1 MNAFQQTENNN
12 LVISSSA
19 ALGLS
24 TINIGASDLG
34 AGSEHLI
41 LGLIWQIIR
50 RGLLSKVDI
59 KYHPELFRL
68 LEDGETL
75 EDFLRLREDEIL
87 RRWVNYHLKAAG
99 WARRVNNFSK
109 DVADG
114 ENYVVLLNQLK
125 PELCSRDALRTTDL
139 LQRAEEVCRSFCIL
153 YDVLRT
159 MTTAGTPIGRQI
171 RLSKISHPYFPR

>member
-59 KYHPELFRL
+59 KHHPELFRL

-139 LQRAEEVCRSFCIL
+139 LQRAEEVSLDPPTIQQR
-153 YDVLRT
+153 R
-159 MTTAGTPIGRQI
+159 
-171 RLSKISHPYFPR
+171 